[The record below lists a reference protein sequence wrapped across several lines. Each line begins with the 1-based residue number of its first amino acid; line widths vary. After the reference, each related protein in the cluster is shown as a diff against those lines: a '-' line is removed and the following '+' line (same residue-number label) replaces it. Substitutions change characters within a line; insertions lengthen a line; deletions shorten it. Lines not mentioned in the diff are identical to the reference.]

1 MLDNIFNNETL
12 VQVKA
17 KIKELLAP
25 DRYAAFIETLKLK
38 SVSNDTITLVTD
50 KNVNVG
56 ILDKIFKG
64 MLLNIILDITQ
75 YHYNLEFVMDN
86 KEEKE
91 SGTDDYD
98 YHNIKLNPKY
108 NFEEYVESSCN
119 NVAVQAAKVIAEN
132 NAILSPGQQNMTM
145 CFIYGGVG
153 LGKTH
158 LLQAIGNYVKST
170 SPDRNVIYVTCE
182 QFVADYVNSINNK
195 STAVFRRKYR
205 SCDVLLIDDIQF
217 LQGKEATQDE
227 LFSTFNH
234 LYENNKRIVFTSDKK
249 PQDLDGIEN
258 RLISRFAWGLTTDIQ
273 PPNFEA
279 RLAII
284 DKKLEKVTLT
294 VPKNVREL
302 IANTMKNN
310 IRELE
315 GCLRSFVQT
324 CVLTGVSPTLK
335 VAEEVI
341 SKIIN
346 ESNTKKITIFEIKT
360 VVADYYK
367 VPIEEI
373 DKKKRTKEIALA
385 RQVAMYI
392 ARNLTDIS
400 LPKLGSEFGGRD
412 HSTVSFAIK
421 KITEQKRIDEALSKD
436 IERITEKL
444 GV

>member
-1 MLDNIFNNETL
+1 MLEKNFNNAALEL
-12 VQVKA
+12 VKY
-17 KIKELLAP
+17 KMKEYLALE
-25 DRYAAFIETLKLK
+25 RYHLFIENLKLQE
-38 SVSNDTITLVTD
+38 VVNDTIILITD
-50 KNVNVG
+50 KHSNIPVLN
-56 ILDKIFKG
+56 KIYKQM
-64 MLLNIILDITQ
+64 MLSAIQDTTQ
-75 YHYNLEFVMDN
+75 YEYKLEFTT
-86 KEEKE
+86 EKE
-91 SGTDDYD
+91 IEPANKAEEND
-98 YHNIKLNPKY
+98 YHDIKLNPKY
-108 NFEEYVESSCN
+108 SFEEYVESSCN
-119 NVAVQAAKVIAEN
+119 NVAVKAAKVIAEN
-132 NAILSPGQQNMTM
+132 NSLSSGQQNMLM

-158 LLQAIGNYVKST
+158 LLQAIGNYVKKT
-170 SPDRNVIYVTCE
+170 SPSQNVIYVTCE
-182 QFVADYVNSINNK
+182 QFVMDYVNSIQNK
-195 STAVFRRKYR
+195 SINIFRKKYR

-217 LQGKEATQDE
+217 LQGKESTQEE

-284 DKKLEKVTLT
+284 DKKLEKVTLS
-294 VPKNVREL
+294 VPENVRVL

-324 CVLTGVSPTLK
+324 CILTGAAPTLK
-335 VAEEVI
+335 VAEDVI

-367 VPIEEI
+367 VPVEDI
-373 DKKKRTKEIALA
+373 DKKKRTKEVALA
-385 RQVAMYI
+385 RQVAMHI
-392 ARNLTDIS
+392 ARKITDMS
-400 LPKLGSEFGGRD
+400 LPKLGEQFGGRD
-412 HSTVSFAIK
+412 HSTVSIAIR
-421 KITEQKRIDEALSKD
+421 KINELIRTDDSIAKD
-436 IERITEKL
+436 IERILEKL
-444 GV
+444 E